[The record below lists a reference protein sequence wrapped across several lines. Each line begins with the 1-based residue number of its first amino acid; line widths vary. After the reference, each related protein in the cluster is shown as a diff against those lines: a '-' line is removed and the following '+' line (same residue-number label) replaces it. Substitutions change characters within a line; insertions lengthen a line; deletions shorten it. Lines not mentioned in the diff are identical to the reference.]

1 MPIKKIAY
9 QSCVAPN
16 APNSLFSMGLGVFEI
31 ILKNYIFLLAV
42 RVENAII
49 PKVEITISET
59 NSG

>member
-16 APNSLFSMGLGVFEI
+16 APNSLFFRGLGVFEI

-42 RVENAII
+42 GVENAII
-49 PKVEITISET
+49 PK
-59 NSG
+59 